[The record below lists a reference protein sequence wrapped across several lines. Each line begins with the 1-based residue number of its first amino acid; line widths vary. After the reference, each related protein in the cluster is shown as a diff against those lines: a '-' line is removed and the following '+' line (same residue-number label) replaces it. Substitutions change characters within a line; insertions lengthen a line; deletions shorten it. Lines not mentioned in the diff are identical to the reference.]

1 MREEGKYDN
10 YLLYMFK
17 HKNVF
22 NRVAKCVLVLASFVV
37 GLIMGTGYIAIF
49 SGMTI
54 VLQHDHYYRKFVDL
68 HKSPK
73 QF

>member
-1 MREEGKYDN
+1 MSEMVDLSKTKYLTKEN
-10 YLLYMFK
+10 I
-17 HKNVF
+17 KNI
-22 NRVAKCVLVLASFVV
+22 ASFVV